1 MNNNDIVELS
11 KVLGITTE
19 NYRLDTNNDYLLFQF
34 LGAFMDM
41 VEFKDKLCITDDA
54 RNLLLYSGFTEAM
67 GKGTDQKELT
77 KCCLWLFIGYTL
89 SVLFLGFLEV
99 KDDNLMS
106 VVPKEMIDIM
116 DIAKGKI
123 RKKFD
128 FYSKTLKHLLD
139 CLDEEHSEIFNN
151 EKRRMF
157 SRDLFNA
164 QTLNIGSAI
173 PDHIKNTAVE
183 IK

>member
-1 MNNNDIVELS
+1 MEKNDIVELS

-19 NYRLDTNNDYLLFQF
+19 NYKLDTNNDYLLFQF

-41 VEFKDKLCITDDA
+41 IEFKDKLCITDDA
-54 RNLLLYSGFTEAM
+54 RNILLYSGFTEAL

-89 SVLFLGFLEV
+89 SILFLGFLEV
-99 KDDNLMS
+99 KDENLMR
-106 VVPKEMIDIM
+106 VVPKEMIDVM
-116 DIAKGKI
+116 DIAKGIILNKI
-123 RKKFD
+123 Q
-128 FYSKTLKHLLD
+128 FYLKTLKHLTE
-139 CLDEEHSEIFNN
+139 CLDEEFSEIFNN

-157 SRDLFNA
+157 SRDIFEA

-173 PDHIKNTAVE
+173 PDNIKNSAIE
-183 IK
+183 LK